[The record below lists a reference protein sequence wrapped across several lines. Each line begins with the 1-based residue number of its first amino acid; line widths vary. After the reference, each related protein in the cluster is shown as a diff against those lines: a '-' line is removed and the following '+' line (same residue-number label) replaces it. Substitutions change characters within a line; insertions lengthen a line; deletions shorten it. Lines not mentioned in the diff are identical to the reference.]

1 MWWRRRAANSPVAA
15 PVVPPPPETA
25 HALLHRLEWQVLKRL
40 DGTVQGE
47 RRPAMRGAGLDL
59 ADLREYTPN
68 GVVRHIDW
76 NVTARMS
83 TPYVREFM
91 EDRAMVGWLVL
102 DLSPSVGF
110 GSGAHGKFEVLLA
123 FAGVLSRLLTR
134 HGNRVGALLF
144 GGDGPPVRVPPGAGR
159 AHVLRFLATVQAC
172 APRPDGTPTDTRLTE
187 WLGQVGALLRQR
199 CSVFVVSDFISPTGW
214 ERPLGQL
221 AHRHDV
227 LAVRLVDPLE
237 RAIPDMGWVPL
248 RDLES
253 GERLWVDTQ
262 DTGFR
267 QRFAALAQAQ
277 EDALLAGLAA
287 AGVDTLG
294 LSTDEDLV
302 DALRRL
308 LTLRQRRG
316 HTTGWQPPLGARA

>member
-1 MWWRRRAANSPVAA
+1 MWWRRRAANSPVVA
-15 PVVPPPPETA
+15 PAVEPPPESA

-47 RRPAMRGAGLDL
+47 HRTAMRGAGLDL

-68 GVVRHIDW
+68 DDVRHIDW

-83 TPYVREFM
+83 TPYVREFL
-91 EDRAMVGWLVL
+91 EDRSTVGWLVL

-110 GSGAHGKFEVLLA
+110 GSNARGKFEVLLSFVA
-123 FAGVLSRLLTR
+123 VLSRLLTR

-144 GGDGPPVRVPPGAGR
+144 GGEGAPVRVPPDAGR
-159 AHVLRFLATVQAC
+159 AHVLRLLATVQRC
-172 APRPDGTPTDTRLTE
+172 APRADGPPTETRLTD
-187 WLGQVGALLRQR
+187 WLVQTGALLRQR
-199 CSVFVVSDFISPTGW
+199 CSVFVVSDFLSPAGW
-214 ERPLGQL
+214 DRPLGQL

-237 RAIPDMGWVPL
+237 RSIPDLGFVPL
-248 RDLES
+248 RDLET
-253 GERLWVDTQ
+253 GERVWVDTQ
-262 DTGFR
+262 DLGFR

-277 EDALLAGLAA
+277 ESALLADLGR

-294 LSTDEDLV
+294 LATDEDLV

-308 LTLRQRRG
+308 LALRRHKG
-316 HTTGWQPPLGARA
+316 HPALYPFGARA